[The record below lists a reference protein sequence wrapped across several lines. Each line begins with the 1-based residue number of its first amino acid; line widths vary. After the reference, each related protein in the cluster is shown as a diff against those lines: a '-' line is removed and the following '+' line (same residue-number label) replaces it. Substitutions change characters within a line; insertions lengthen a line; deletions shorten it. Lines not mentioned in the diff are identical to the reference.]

1 MPSLQFRGLKD
12 AAALHARWT
21 WQHFSLSN
29 RAHQVSEIR
38 SRYFVAMMISKG
50 CARGGKSV
58 STSFR
63 HSDFVTVSIINE
75 SALDSFFTTG
85 TCSKLR
91 ELYCFRFA
99 RVGCSNLP
107 AGRGSCGYTPSFNES
122 SKWQMCVEHPE
133 NSCVSEVHPPASWSV
148 SQVYVCSR
156 NLENRGRS
164 LIRSKFTNWW
174 LPLIR
179 PLNAHK

>member
-29 RAHQVSEIR
+29 RAYQVSEIR

-85 TCSKLR
+85 TYSKLR

-107 AGRGSCGYTPSFNES
+107 AGRGSCGYSPSFNES
-122 SKWQMCVEHPE
+122 SNWQMCVEHPE

-148 SQVYVCSR
+148 
-156 NLENRGRS
+156 
-164 LIRSKFTNWW
+164 F
-174 LPLIR
+174 
-179 PLNAHK
+179 